1 MNAWLNSLQQFFES
15 FIWSSDFYKQLL
27 VEAKDREIVIDEW
40 KENADTINSD
50 VSLGCLSEQ
59 IVCGNLFI
67 LSQKN
72 GLFCSFPLLS

>member
-1 MNAWLNSLQQFFES
+1 M
-15 FIWSSDFYKQLL
+15 
-27 VEAKDREIVIDEW
+27 EAKDREIVIDEW
-40 KENADTINSD
+40 KENEDTINSD

-72 GLFCSFPLLS
+72 GLFRPFPLLS